1 MIDIAINFM
10 GILNISIYKAKGDAL
25 IGDNYSGLK
34 VVDHVKK
41 KVKNVE
47 SLFNC
52 YNQLHY
58 LWLLLNTQLAKC
70 NFSKRIIEKRKG

>member
-1 MIDIAINFM
+1 MMDIAINFV

-41 KVKNVE
+41 KLKMLNLYLTATT
-47 SLFNC
+47 SYTTYGC
-52 YNQLHY
+52 Y
-58 LWLLLNTQLAKC
+58 
-70 NFSKRIIEKRKG
+70 

>member
-34 VVDHVKK
+34 VLDHVKK
-41 KVKNVE
+41 KVKNIE
-47 SLFNC
+47 SLFYC
-52 YNQLHY
+52 YN
-58 LWLLLNTQLAKC
+58 
-70 NFSKRIIEKRKG
+70 